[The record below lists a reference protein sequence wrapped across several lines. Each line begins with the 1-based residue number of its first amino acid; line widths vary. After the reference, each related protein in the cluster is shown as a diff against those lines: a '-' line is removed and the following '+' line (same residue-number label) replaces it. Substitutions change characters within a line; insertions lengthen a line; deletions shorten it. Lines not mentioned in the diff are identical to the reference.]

1 MAWWLTKPT
10 TNRSSTRKPK
20 PGLKR
25 TEKHKME
32 LSDLFLAPLYLAIL
46 YGLAFAV
53 RPAVTNQFTKPFFI
67 PALTLKFIGAIALGL
82 IYQFYYSGGD
92 TFNYYWHA
100 TIIHDAFSKS
110 FSTGMALM
118 LDDGGSNLPAIAP
131 YVAKMF
137 WHQPNST
144 EYLVARIAAA
154 LGFLCFNSY
163 TAIALFFATIS
174 FSGVWAMFVAFAK
187 IRPQVYKQLAWT
199 MFYVPS
205 MFFWGSGL
213 LKDSLCLGALGWLFY
228 AMYRGIIQRQAVLKC
243 LIIGT
248 ISIYSLLSIKVYILL
263 CFLPAALL
271 WIFNETNDRIKSKG
285 LRLVARP
292 LFLGLGAAAAFYAAT
307 NLTKGDDKYDVDKIG
322 ERSKIT
328 ADYLYQQ
335 SMRQE
340 GSGYYLGELDG
351 SIGSMVKLAPQAIG
365 TAIYRP
371 FLWEAHNP
379 VMLLSALEAGF
390 FLFFTLRI
398 FWRTGVLKTFGI
410 IGRNPIL
417 LLCFVFSLVF
427 AASVGITS
435 SNFGTL
441 VRYKIPMIPFYLS
454 GLYILQNMA
463 TGRASGAAAVSR
475 PAARLRPQVA
485 A

>member
-1 MAWWLTKPT
+1 
-10 TNRSSTRKPK
+10 
-20 PGLKR
+20 
-25 TEKHKME
+25 ME

-46 YGLAFAV
+46 YGLAYAI
-53 RPAVTNQFTKPFFI
+53 RPSVTNQFTKPFFI
-67 PALTLKFIGAIALGL
+67 PALTLKFVGAISLGL
-82 IYQFYYSGGD
+82 IYQFYYKGGD
-92 TFNYYWHA
+92 TFNYYWHS
-100 TIIHDAFSKS
+100 TIIHEAFAKS
-110 FSTGMALM
+110 FSTGFQLI
-118 LDDGGSNLPAIAP
+118 LDNGGDNSPATAP

-137 WHQPNST
+137 WHEPGST
-144 EYLVARIAAA
+144 EYLVCRIAAF
-154 LGFLCFNSY
+154 LGLLCFNSY
-163 TAIALFFATIS
+163 TVISLFFAVIS
-174 FSGVWAMFVAFAK
+174 FSGIWAMFIAFAK
-187 IRPQVYKQLAWT
+187 IRPHVYKQLGWA

-228 AMYRGIIQRQAVLKC
+228 AMYRGIIQRQALIKC
-243 LIIGT
+243 LLIGT
-248 ISIYSLLSIKVYILL
+248 IAVYALLSIKVYILL

-292 LFLGLGAAAAFYAAT
+292 LFLGLGVVVAVFAAT
-307 NLTKGDDKYDVDKIG
+307 NLTKGDAKYDVDKIG

-335 SMRQE
+335 SVKQE
-340 GSGYYLGELDG
+340 GSGYHLGELDG
-351 SIGSMVKLAPQAIG
+351 SIGSMVKLAPQAIA
-365 TAIYRP
+365 TSLYRP
-371 FLWEAHNP
+371 FIWEAHNP

-398 FWRTGVLKTFGI
+398 FWRTGVFRTLGV
-410 IGRNPIL
+410 IGKNPIL
-417 LLCFVFSLVF
+417 LLCFMFSLVF

-435 SNFGTL
+435 ANFGTL

-463 TGRASGAAAVSR
+463 TARASGAATPAGR
-475 PAARLRPQVA
+475 AAARPRPQLVG
-485 A
+485 

>member
-1 MAWWLTKPT
+1 
-10 TNRSSTRKPK
+10 
-20 PGLKR
+20 
-25 TEKHKME
+25 ME

-46 YGLAFAV
+46 YGLAYAV
-53 RPAVTNQFTKPFFI
+53 RPSVTNQFTKPFFI

-82 IYQFYYSGGD
+82 IYQFYYGGGD
-92 TFNYYWHA
+92 TFNYYRHA
-100 TIIHDAFSKS
+100 TIIHEAFGKS
-110 FSTGMALM
+110 FSTGVELL
-118 LDDGGSNLPAIAP
+118 LDNGGGDSPATAP

-137 WHQPNST
+137 WHQRGST
-144 EYLVARIAAA
+144 EFLVARISAA
-154 LGFLCFNSY
+154 LGLLCFNNY
-163 TAIALFFATIS
+163 TVIALFFAVIS
-174 FSGVWAMFVAFAK
+174 FSGIWAMFIAFAK
-187 IRPQVYKQLAWT
+187 IRPHVYKQLGWT

-228 AMYRGIIQRQAVLKC
+228 AMYRGVIQRQALVKC
-243 LIIGT
+243 LTIGA
-248 ISIYSLLSIKVYILL
+248 IAVYALLSIKVYILL
-263 CFLPAALL
+263 CFLPAALV

-292 LFLGLGAAAAFYAAT
+292 LFLGVGAIVAFYAAT

-335 SMRQE
+335 SLKQE

-365 TAIYRP
+365 TALYRP
-371 FLWEAHNP
+371 FIWEAHNP

-398 FWRTGVLKTFGI
+398 FWRTGVFRTLGV
-410 IGRNPIL
+410 IGQNPVL

-454 GLYILQNMA
+454 GLYILQDVVTRRSSG
-463 TGRASGAAAVSR
+463 TGALAGR